1 MGTVNDKL
9 NYLLDTKL
17 CLRRAIEEHGVAIP
31 TETTFRQYADKIA
44 AIPTEDTVSEKLRT
58 IINDPEVTGTA
69 VELAENIEISKG
81 SIKQAIE
88 AKGVSVDTGISFA
101 QYAGKIAD
109 IAGKAEAEPEGK
121 GFFHEDVV
129 YCREKANDLVG
140 ALGVTGSYAL
150 IMTYSSVAVTLKKG
164 GTNQYSIETSD
175 GKTYASSTA
184 ETAVTHT
191 WDETKCPDSLVD
203 STKKIH
209 WFIVKT
215 SGKVIDWAL
224 PAFDVL
230 VLVNCKVCF
239 RYLENASLNSFVT
252 ALSGDSAVVVEYSG
266 AAKEDYEYMST
277 TKLIYLDCLFINPDD
292 SGMVGASGALQ
303 YVRFSG
309 GFYAS
314 TGSVFTMSSN
324 IKRIDFSSNTLLSG
338 EFLYEAFKDCT
349 NLEVINFEAPLFNT
363 YLYGTFSGCSKL
375 KAVNLPP
382 YIIQASDASACFQ
395 NCAALACIPAIDMDQ
410 APYSESIL
418 EGCTSMREVHLKN
431 IQYDL
436 DISASTKFTTEA
448 LVEVLNNLKV
458 ASGQTLT
465 MGVDNLAKLTTEQ
478 KAIATNKGWALA

>member
-17 CLRRAIEEHGVAIP
+17 CIKRAIEGHGVAMP
-31 TETTFRQYADKIA
+31 AETTFRQYADKIA

-58 IINDPEVTGTA
+58 IINDLEVSGTA
-69 VELAENIEISKG
+69 VELAENIETTKG

-88 AKGVSVDTGISFA
+88 AQGVSVETGISFA
-101 QYAGKIAD
+101 QYAEKIGG
-109 IAGKAEAEPEGK
+109 IAGKTEAEPEGK

-129 YCREKANDLVG
+129 YCREKANDRVG

-150 IMTYSSVAVTLKKG
+150 VMTYSSAAVTLKKG

-184 ETAVTHT
+184 ETTVTHT
-191 WDETKCPDSLVD
+191 WDETKCPNSLVD
-203 STKKIH
+203 SAKKIH
-209 WFIVKT
+209 WFIMKT
-215 SGKVIDWAL
+215 SGKVIDWTL

-266 AAKEDYEYMST
+266 GAKEDFEYMDAN
-277 TKLIYLDCLFINPDD
+277 KLIYLDCLFINPDD
-292 SGMVGASGALQ
+292 SGMGGSSGALQ

-309 GFYAS
+309 GLYAS
-314 TGSVFTMSSN
+314 TSSIFTGSPS
-324 IKRIDFSSNTLLSG
+324 IQRIDFSSNTLLSG
-338 EFLYEAFKDCT
+338 EFLYEAFKDCI

-363 YLYGTFSGCSKL
+363 YLYGAFSGCSKL
-375 KAVNLPP
+375 KTINLLP
-382 YIIQASDASACFQ
+382 YTIKTDDAGACFK
-395 NCAALACIPAIDMDQ
+395 NCAALEIIPEIDLEQ
-410 APYSESIL
+410 ASYSEYLL
-418 EGCTSMREVHLKN
+418 EGCTSMKAIHLKN
-431 IQYDL
+431 ITYDL
-436 DISASTKFTTEA
+436 DISASTKFTAEA
-448 LVEVLNNLKV
+448 LVEVMNNLKA

-465 MGVDNLAKLTTEQ
+465 MGAANLAKLTAEQ
-478 KAIATNKGWALA
+478 KAIATNKGWTLA